1 MRVYVAATPEA
12 VKRLLSSEVTFEEYL
27 TPDQFEFDPGV
38 GEEER
43 EHLVSLLA
51 ADDAL
56 ELNGGKIGLVLAA
69 DLSESQLNGAAITLK
84 FSQIASLLISE
95 DGEELSWFAPEE
107 IAHQIDEWL

>member
-1 MRVYVAATPEA
+1 MGVASSPPSAGHVFQFATA
-12 VKRLLSSEVTFEEYL
+12 RLD
-27 TPDQFEFDPGV
+27 DQRAD
-38 GEEER
+38 EEER

-107 IAHQIDEWL
+107 IAHQIDGWL